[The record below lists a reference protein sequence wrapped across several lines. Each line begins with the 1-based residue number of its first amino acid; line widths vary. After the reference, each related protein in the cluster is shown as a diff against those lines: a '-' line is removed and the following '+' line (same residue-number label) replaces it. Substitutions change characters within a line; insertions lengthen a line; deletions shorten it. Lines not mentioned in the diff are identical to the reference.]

1 MTPTPAPQAALD
13 ATLLRRW
20 IRMAEHTAGAT
31 RGLVDSL
38 NVFPVPDSDTGSN
51 VWLTLRWAAD
61 ALDLLPARADLS
73 QAARA
78 VADGAV
84 RGARGNSGL
93 LVSQALAAVSD
104 VAAEAPDPARLR
116 PVELVHVYERMAA
129 TTWAA
134 VSRPVT
140 GTLLTVAHDA
150 AAAARTSLEEAAA
163 SRPATIGLIASSAA
177 LGAQESV
184 VETAG
189 LGHGPV
195 DAGGAALMLL
205 LTSLT
210 DAVESASLPD
220 PALGQDAGSLPA
232 PFTQVARQ
240 MLADLA
246 AGGVTH
252 AGEDRVSAEDASQGE
267 FEVMYLLEA
276 TASQARELRARLEAI
291 GDSVGVVGT
300 PDALGVGL
308 FQVHVHTD
316 TPRAALPTVGRA
328 RQVCVH
334 HLHPTALAVAT
345 GWEADEPPLPWAGTT
360 GADDGR
366 VVSFERLAARRE
378 QRRAAERESA
388 RRVHPSQLDQASSA
402 RPHQDARR
410 RGTGVIACTR
420 APGLLEQLARTGAV
434 VVLDPE
440 REGIVR
446 AAGDL
451 GLPEALVLPCD
462 AASTAQAHEAA
473 RFLAARSAVST
484 VRGPGGA
491 RSVDDAQP
499 SGQAAAG
506 TRLLVADTDDEARVL
521 AAAVAVAGHGET
533 EDLSDLSRRAWDA
546 AAVLRTTA
554 LTGSAADP
562 DAAARAVGEILRPED
577 ELLTV
582 ILGRDSLPDV
592 GALVSDAAARFGE
605 EVLGEADA
613 VEVVVHAGGQAAP
626 DVLIAVE

>member
-1 MTPTPAPQAALD
+1 MTPTPAAPAALD
-13 ATLLRRW
+13 AALLRRW
-20 IRMAEHTAGAT
+20 IRLAEHTAGTT

-73 QAARA
+73 QTARA

-84 RGARGNSGL
+84 RGARGNAGL
-93 LVSQALAAVSD
+93 LVSQALAAVAD

-140 GTLLTVAHDA
+140 ATLLTVAHDA
-150 AAAARTSLEEAAA
+150 AASARSSLEEATPA
-163 SRPATIGLIASSAA
+163 RPATISLIASSAA

-210 DAVESASLPD
+210 DAVESAGTRD
-220 PALGQDAGSLPA
+220 PALGGDVSALPA
-232 PFTQVARQ
+232 TYTEVARQ
-240 MLADLA
+240 MLVDLA
-246 AGGVTH
+246 SGGVTH
-252 AGEDRVSAEDASQGE
+252 AGEDRLAPEDASQGE

-276 TASQARELRARLEAI
+276 TAAQARELRTRLEAI

-316 TPRAALPTVGRA
+316 TPRAALPAVGRA

-334 HLHPTALAVAT
+334 HLHPTALVVAT
-345 GWEADEPPLPWAGTT
+345 GWEADEPPLPWGASED
-360 GADDGR
+360 ADDGR

-378 QRRAAERESA
+378 QRRAAERESS
-388 RRVHPSQLDQASSA
+388 RRVHPSQRGA
-402 RPHQDARR
+402 RPHPTAAR

-462 AASTAQAHEAA
+462 AASTSQAHEAA

-491 RSVDDAQP
+491 RSTDDAH
-499 SGQAAAG
+499 QAGHATAG

-521 AAAVAVAGHGET
+521 ASAVAVAGHGEH
-533 EDLSDLSRRAWDA
+533 EDLAALSRRAWDA

-554 LTGSAADP
+554 LTGPASDP
-562 DAAARAVGEILRPED
+562 DAAARAVTEILRPED

-582 ILGRDSLPDV
+582 ILGRDALPDV
-592 GALVSDAAARFGE
+592 GALVCDAAARFGE
-605 EVLGEADA
+605 EILGDADA
-613 VEVVVHAGGQAAP
+613 VEVVLHAGGQGDP

>member
-51 VWLTLRWAAD
+51 VWLTLRSAAD

-93 LVSQALAAVSD
+93 LVSQALAAVAD

-210 DAVESASLPD
+210 DAVESAALPEPD
-220 PALGQDAGSLPA
+220 PGQDAGALPV
-232 PFTQVARQ
+232 PYTEVARQ

-246 AGGVTH
+246 SGGVTH
-252 AGEDRVSAEDASQGE
+252 AGEDRLAAEDASQGE

-276 TASQARELRARLEAI
+276 TASQARALRSRLEVI

-316 TPRAALPTVGRA
+316 TPRAALPNVGRA

-360 GADDGR
+360 GTDDGR

-388 RRVHPSQLDQASSA
+388 RGVHPSQLGQASSA

-491 RSVDDAQP
+491 RSVDDAQQT
-499 SGQAAAG
+499 GQATAG

-533 EDLSDLSRRAWDA
+533 EDLADLSRRAWDA

-554 LTGSAADP
+554 LTGPAADP

-592 GALVSDAAARFGE
+592 GALVSDAVARFGE

-613 VEVVVHAGGQAAP
+613 VEGVVHAGGQAAP